1 MTEQQPDTDMQTHQV
16 VISFHIIK
24 DMFHDRGVV
33 TDLLSDVTNDE
44 LIEKYKDSH
53 NFILDV
59 NDTMQV
65 LYLLKGSK
73 LKSKDVLEIIDKSK
87 KEYILIVSEEKPN
100 ITFYK
105 TVVNS
110 NATSETKVQVFHI
123 RELMFNPFR
132 HELVP
137 KHEILSI
144 EDANQV
150 VKSLNLKSITQL
162 PLIFQDDPIAR
173 YLFVKCGQVI
183 KITRNSITSG
193 TYNYYR
199 YCV

>member
-1 MTEQQPDTDMQTHQV
+1 MTELVHDMQTHQV
-16 VISFHIIK
+16 VISFHVIK
-24 DMFHDRGVV
+24 DMFQDRGVEI
-33 TDLLSDVTNDE
+33 DMLSDVTNEE
-44 LIEKYKDSH
+44 LIEKSKDSH
-53 NFILDV
+53 NFVLDV
-59 NDTMQV
+59 NHTMQV

-73 LKSKDVLEIIDKSK
+73 LKSKEVLDIIEKSK
-87 KEYILIVSEEKPN
+87 KEYLLIVCEEKPN

-105 TVVNS
+105 TVVNN

-137 KHEILSI
+137 NHEILTN
-144 EDANQV
+144 EEADQV
-150 VKSLNLKSITQL
+150 VKSLNLKSNTQL

-173 YLFVKCGQVI
+173 YLFVKCGQVV